1 MTESDAASRA
11 WLVAIRRDH
20 RCACARCDPSLALDG
35 IRRAPQH
42 IGVRFW
48 SDDPKAEILVD
59 GRVIDGVFEA
69 ILGEEGLVWA
79 YRETPPSAGYHPCLT
94 CCDAA
99 ERADLLSP
107 DGYRLQRAADG
118 TDEQVP
124 FEICS
129 LKLIGRV
136 EIRRAARPADGE

>member
-1 MTESDAASRA
+1 MTDSDATSRA
-11 WLVAIRRDH
+11 WLAAIRRDH
-20 RCACARCDPSLALDG
+20 RCACATCDPSLALDG

-48 SDDPKAEILVD
+48 SDDPSAEILVD
-59 GRVIDGVFEA
+59 GQAVGGAFEA

-79 YRETPPSAGYHPCLT
+79 YRATPSSAGYHPCLT
-94 CCDAA
+94 CRDAA
-99 ERADLLSP
+99 ERDGRLSP
-107 DGYRLQRAADG
+107 DGYRLHQAADG
-118 TDEQVP
+118 TDEQLP

-136 EIRRAARPADGE
+136 EIRREARSADGE